1 MSEVKKL
8 STLTFA
14 VDYYDEKGEHNGTDI
29 VRPVPFL
36 SQADG
41 GGLMQLV
48 EFQEQLLKIAVF
60 EVAAI
65 GALICNPN
73 ALGIIRQMAAILP
86 VVGKSTKGIDLDNL
100 LAAGDYLQIG
110 RIFFS
115 EGYDGASSIPED
127 FTPSSIAR
135 INQMNFTGKL
145 VEYSKE
151 KMRVAVEVLP
161 SVAGHPPS
169 TELDETLQ
177 IKVEEPKAA
186 PVTEKTSSKSV
197 AGHPPSTEIP
207 KFAPLLEIPAPAVIA
222 K

>member
-14 VDYYDEKGEHNGTDI
+14 VDYYDEKGEHKGTDI

-151 KMRVAVEVLP
+151 KMAVAVEVLP
-161 SVAGHPPS
+161 
-169 TELDETLQ
+169 TELEEIVIEQ
-177 IKVEEPKAA
+177 IKVEELKVA
-186 PVTEKTSSKSV
+186 PVSSEKTSSK
-197 AGHPPSTEIP
+197 TEIP